1 MEGLQR
7 CFVLHS
13 RPYSETSLI
22 LDVFSENHGRVS
34 LMAKGARGK
43 RSPLKGALQPFTP
56 LLMKWSGRGEMHTLR
71 HAEAMGLAIP
81 LSGNALFSGFYL
93 NEILSRVVEPETA
106 YHQLF
111 FDYVNALT
119 DLAQH
124 SNPEPALRCFELA
137 LLDSLGYGVD
147 FLHCA
152 GSGEPVDA
160 SMTYIFREQQ
170 GFVASLMK
178 SNNLTFTGS
187 DLEALA
193 TRQFSTAEQLKA
205 AKRFTRLA
213 LKPYLGSKPL
223 KSRELFMLRTRKLT
237 Q

>member
-7 CFVLHS
+7 CFVLHT

-56 LLMKWSGRGEMHTLR
+56 LLMKWSGKGEMHTLR
-71 HAEAMGLAIP
+71 HAEAIGLALP
-81 LSGNALFSGFYL
+81 LTGNALYSGFYL
-93 NEILSRVVEPETA
+93 NEMLSRVIERETS
-106 YHQLF
+106 YHQVF
-111 FDYVNALT
+111 FDYITALSE
-119 DLAQH
+119 LAQMD
-124 SNPEPALRCFELA
+124 NPEPALRRFELS
-137 LLDSLGYGVD
+137 LLESMGYGID

-152 GSGEPVDA
+152 GSGEPVEDT
-160 SMTYIFREQQ
+160 MTYLFREQM

-178 SNNLTFTGS
+178 TSNKTFLGNELRAMAQRKFVTS
-187 DLEALA
+187 D
-193 TRQFSTAEQLKA
+193 QLRA

-223 KSRELFMLRTRKLT
+223 KSRELFLLRTRKNT

>member
-111 FDYVNALT
+111 YDYVTALT
-119 DLAQH
+119 ELAQH
-124 SNPEPALRCFELA
+124 RNPEPALRRFELA

-152 GSGEPVDA
+152 GSGEPVDET
-160 SMTYIFREQQ
+160 MTYIFREQQ

-178 SNNLTFTGS
+178 SNALTFTGS
-187 DLEALA
+187 DLKALA
-193 TRQFSTAEQLKA
+193 TRQFLTAEQLKA

-213 LKPYLGSKPL
+213 LKPYLGPKPL
-223 KSRELFMLRTRKLT
+223 KSRELFLLRTRKST

>member
-22 LDVFSENHGRVS
+22 LDVFSEAHGRVR

-56 LLMKWSGRGEMHTLR
+56 LLIKWSGRGDLRTLR
-71 HAEAMGLAIP
+71 HAEPMGLAIP
-81 LSGNALFSGFYL
+81 LSGNALYSGFYL
-93 NEILSRVVEPETA
+93 NEMLARVLEDETG
-106 YHQLF
+106 YHTLF
-111 FDYVNALT
+111 LEYVNALT
-119 DLAQH
+119 RLAQYD
-124 SNPEPALRCFELA
+124 NPEPALRCFELA
-137 LLDSLGYGVD
+137 MLDALGYGMD

-152 GSGEPVDA
+152 GSGEPVSDDM
-160 SMTYIFREQQ
+160 SYIFREQQ

-178 SNNLTFTGS
+178 SNQKCFMGS
-187 DLEALA
+187 DLKAIANRHFE
-193 TRQFSTAEQLKA
+193 TAQQLKA

-223 KSRELFMLRTRKLT
+223 KSRELFLLRTRKI